1 MEKNLMKLVEI
12 AKRVRVNL
20 TSFFASQKYPASYN
34 IPVKAFYSQK
44 RHKSFM
50 IDKT

>member
-1 MEKNLMKLVEI
+1 MKLVEI

-20 TSFFASQKYPASYN
+20 TSFFASQKYPAIGNN